1 MREQCLG
8 RQTAGNGVIRRAALM
23 HAIRATAAGVAR
35 ANGYAYAELRWHH
48 IQPFRAILTNA
59 MHLPPAAGAAL
70 IRKVQHMLHPLKMRG
85 QSAAI
90 ALTWLCGGR
99 CWRIGNGWVIR
110 WRRRRVLAKHQRQL
124 RGINPFGALPKA
136 GTLK

>member
-1 MREQCLG
+1 
-8 RQTAGNGVIRRAALM
+8 M
-23 HAIRATAAGVAR
+23 HAIRATAACVTR

-48 IQPFRAILTNA
+48 IQPFRAILSNP

-70 IRKVQHMLHPLKMRG
+70 IRKVQHMLHTLKMRG

-90 ALTWLCGGR
+90 ALPRLCCTRCCCADGG
-99 CWRIGNGWVIR
+99 WIIR
-110 WRRRRVLAKHQRQL
+110 WRRRRFLTKRQRQL
-124 RGINPFGALPKA
+124 RGINPFGALSKA